1 MRVLI
6 KMVSFKLERSVYFVG
21 WIAKIK
27 LSNQGEVDKLMDEA
41 AYVKHTSK

>member
-1 MRVLI
+1 MSLSDWLL
-6 KMVSFKLERSVYFVG
+6 KGVYFVG

-27 LSNQGEVDKLMDEA
+27 VKDQKEVDKLMDEA